1 MACSLRSKRCI
12 LVQPVLSGLPPTPR
26 PGRAVSLAN
35 AARLARPGR
44 GFVGR
49 YESQHWRQLGRVCP
63 PTPRPGRAVSLP
75 GLPADL
81 LPPVS
86 PRSRDARFRDSD
98 ARFRVSIEVAH
109 SSVAALEEIVRPV
122 AKPVLVVLNLD
133 VVTNFAPDFSRY

>member
-1 MACSLRSKRCI
+1 MNHSTGDSSVGSALLRLALDEPSRSLTRLAW
-12 LVQPVLSGLPPTPR
+12 LVQGEASS
-26 PGRAVSLAN
+26 A
-35 AARLARPGR
+35 
-44 GFVGR
+44 
-49 YESQHWRQLGRVCP
+49 
-63 PTPRPGRAVSLP
+63 LP